1 DAGRPRPLLRHLLL
15 PTRLPVLEAAT
26 GPQAA
31 APGLGSA
38 VRLRAPDR
46 RRPRARGLRP
56 PPDDRLAP
64 CDVHEEDRPLLLA
77 GRPALEAGELGA
89 ARDRPGR
96 PVGDAAPDG
105 ALLRPARERRPARD
119 ASPRPRRRAAGRRR
133 LA

>member
-1 DAGRPRPLLRHLLL
+1 RARGDRGAARLAVRHARLHRADHDREAALQELGPVHRGAADDAGRPRPLLRHLLL

-64 CDVHEEDRPLLLA
+64 CDAPEADRPRLLA
-77 GRPALEAGELGA
+77 
-89 ARDRPGR
+89 
-96 PVGDAAPDG
+96 
-105 ALLRPARERRPARD
+105 
-119 ASPRPRRRAAGRRR
+119 
-133 LA
+133 